1 MADKKVSALTAATST
16 TSEDLLLVIDD
27 PNGTPVSKKITV
39 KNFLGTIAS
48 NTTFNARV
56 SVKANTTIVCSN
68 TIISSNVNMTTNGL
82 FKANN
87 VIVTVRGTP
96 SSNNALSEGYKNG
109 QIFFSNTHLYIA
121 VNRTTLKRVALST
134 F

>member
-27 PNGTPVSKKITV
+27 PNGTPVSKKITM
-39 KNFLGTIAS
+39 KNFFGAIPS
-48 NTTFNARV
+48 NTVFNARINAR
-56 SVKANTTIVCSN
+56 ANTTIVCSN

-87 VIVTVRGTP
+87 VIITVRSTP
-96 SSNNALSEGYKNG
+96 GSNNALSHGYKVG

-121 VNRTTLKRVALST
+121 VNTTSLKRVALST